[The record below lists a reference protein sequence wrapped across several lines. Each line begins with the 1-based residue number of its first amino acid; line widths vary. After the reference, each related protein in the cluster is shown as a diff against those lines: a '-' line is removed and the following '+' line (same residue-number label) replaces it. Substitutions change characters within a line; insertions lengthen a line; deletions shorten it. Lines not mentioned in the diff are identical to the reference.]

1 MIISSIFLKMIY
13 QHCLLMSCLT
23 KILLFYYHPV
33 IVQII
38 RVFFFCENWSHKN
51 STHENLSDKS
61 CSTTKPENDETSFM
75 NTTSET
81 SSPEFDVDLKMST
94 TDTTHFLYGPVVKSI
109 IISWDIYRVVFATQV
124 TIKIG

>member
-1 MIISSIFLKMIY
+1 
-13 QHCLLMSCLT
+13 
-23 KILLFYYHPV
+23 
-33 IVQII
+33 
-38 RVFFFCENWSHKN
+38 
-51 STHENLSDKS
+51 
-61 CSTTKPENDETSFM
+61 M